1 MDRIAKRSLG
11 ILRKDI
17 NRILSQSFDSFSL
30 KPPTDIYNWDILIL
44 GSPGSLYEGG
54 VYKAVM
60 KFPIS
65 YPDNPPIF
73 IFLSEMFHPNIEDN
87 GKICISILHTGDDI
101 TGYEQTMDRWMPVR
115 TPESVIMSVILLLDN
130 PNWDSPAN
138 VEVVKCY
145 FNNELEYKR
154 IVRRLAQTSSED
166 TKNKYE

>member
-1 MDRIAKRSLG
+1 
-11 ILRKDI
+11 
-17 NRILSQSFDSFSL
+17 
-30 KPPTDIYNWDILIL
+30 
-44 GSPGSLYEGG
+44 
-54 VYKAVM
+54 M